1 MRNVR
6 IGLRTKDE
14 PDTSAASR
22 VRTRT
27 RRQQTALNRW
37 CCTVDDAAKRSA
49 ERKLT
54 NEARTEGKLAC
65 PLPCKEEEDE
75 VNDRSSRLYW
85 VSARTV
91 RLTRHSPADKS
102 VIRSGRRRS
111 GTAHRQR
118 GSRAGIFPQVMI
130 TGLWNLGHLC
140 TNNLRSNF
148 YSYYYFLEH
157 LAAKTGCFLWMIVR

>member
-27 RRQQTALNRW
+27 RRQQTALNRR

-49 ERKLT
+49 ERELT
-54 NEARTEGKLAC
+54 NEARAEGKLAC

-75 VNDRSSRLYW
+75 VNDRSSRLYG
-85 VSARTV
+85 VPARTV
-91 RLTRHSPADKS
+91 SPSGHSFSAQSSVADAMPQPS
-102 VIRSGRRRS
+102 ASQWGQWW
-111 GTAHRQR
+111 GFHLFAHVRC
-118 GSRAGIFPQVMI
+118 P
-130 TGLWNLGHLC
+130 
-140 TNNLRSNF
+140 LRSE
-148 YSYYYFLEH
+148 SRKRVDRRGKQW
-157 LAAKTGCFLWMIVR
+157 AKPNLLINRLFASMSTTD

>member
-27 RRQQTALNRW
+27 RRQQTALNRR

-49 ERKLT
+49 ERELT
-54 NEARTEGKLAC
+54 NEARAEGKLAC

-75 VNDRSSRLYW
+75 VNDRSSRLCG
-85 VSARTV
+85 VSARPV
-91 RLTRHSPADKS
+91 SLTRHSPADKS

-111 GTAHRQR
+111 GTAHRHR
-118 GSRAGIFPQVMI
+118 GLGRAFFRRRY
-130 TGLWNLGHLC
+130 LSLL
-140 TNNLRSNF
+140 
-148 YSYYYFLEH
+148 
-157 LAAKTGCFLWMIVR
+157 